1 MARGWRWKYWYVL
14 WISEGNRYG
23 DHGWNTYHQIV
34 AELSPD
40 EWVYKGL
47 TSYIITHRKKDAEQ
61 DIHFTDEDP
70 AALVER
76 LKSQEGKD
84 IWICGGAD
92 IIHQLQRAG
101 LIDRYWITI
110 IPTLLGDGIRL
121 FGELPEEQKLRLI
134 QSRNYNGMVELIY
147 ENREEQHNWSLPD
160 ALEASLPAFFLAWFF
175 LTMQKE
181 TPRNGSV
188 SIISSSVVNLTYLAL
203 ASSTAFMKL
212 EMLMVQ
218 PDFRSSFSA

>member
-1 MARGWRWKYWYVL
+1 M
-14 WISEGNRYG
+14 
-23 DHGWNTYHQIV
+23 
-34 AELSPD
+34 
-40 EWVYKGL
+40 

-147 ENREEQHNWSLPD
+147 ENREEQHN
-160 ALEASLPAFFLAWFF
+160 
-175 LTMQKE
+175 
-181 TPRNGSV
+181 
-188 SIISSSVVNLTYLAL
+188 
-203 ASSTAFMKL
+203 
-212 EMLMVQ
+212 
-218 PDFRSSFSA
+218 